1 MRRRVCLVVLLPMLF
16 SRPALA
22 QGVSN
27 VRAQSEGKVVG
38 IVYDLADSAQGKT
51 YTVAVYALFK
61 DERTPLTHVEGDV
74 GAGVKAGIGKK
85 IAWSARREF
94 DQFKGSLRFEVEAT
108 PVLSPLL
115 VLSPAGRTVYRRG
128 KSYPLTWSG
137 GNGVER
143 VRLELYDQR
152 GRGTEVQQIANQGQY
167 VWAVPARAKPGEYKF
182 KISGIDEPNNAAL
195 SEGFRIR
202 RKTSPLLKIVPLA
215 LLVSGATYFLLN
227 NVSPGKKAP
236 APDPVLPL
244 PPLNPG

>member
-16 SRPALA
+16 SRPVLA

-51 YTVAVYALFK
+51 YTVAIYALLK
-61 DERTPLTHVEGDV
+61 NKRTPLTYVEGDV
-74 GAGVKAGIGKK
+74 GAGVKAGLGKK
-85 IAWSARREF
+85 IVWSARREF

-108 PVLSPLL
+108 PVLSPLV
-115 VLSPAGRTVYRRG
+115 VLSPVGRTVYRRG

-143 VRLELYDQR
+143 VQLELYDQQ
-152 GRGTEVQQIANQGQY
+152 GRSTEVQQTANQGQY
-167 VWAVPARAKPGEYKF
+167 VWAVPARTKPGSDYKL
-182 KISGIDEPNNAAL
+182 KISGVGELNNTAL

-202 RKTSPLLKIVPLA
+202 RKTSPLLKVLPVA
-215 LLVSGATYFLLN
+215 GLVSGLAFFLLN
-227 NVSPGKKAP
+227 STRTKAP
-236 APDPVLPL
+236 VPEPVLPA